1 VSDQLT
7 LRVAL
12 DLGPEADPETAERA
26 LRLLRDELRA
36 LDVDSVGAERAGPP
50 PPGAKGDAAS
60 ATALLVALSAS
71 GGVAVTV
78 LEAVRD
84 WLRRRSGGGRVVV
97 EYEGRRIELEAAT
110 AAQQRDLVTAF
121 AAQVTAA
128 QVTAGQPVAGPD
140 TGS

>member
-50 PPGAKGDAAS
+50 PPGAM
-60 ATALLVALSAS
+60 LVALSAS